1 MEKKKGRM
9 DRVYSAPGK
18 KAPEA
23 KIKGGGKSVGGEK
36 GKPKTPKMGG

>member
-23 KIKGGGKSVGGEK
+23 KIKGGGKSVSGEK